1 MAKLTLISDVTRQ
14 LTELLGAAD
23 VQLDAGAARYT
34 TWRVGGPAALLC
46 VARDAAKLRQAVE
59 MARTAG
65 VPWIVLGRGSNVL
78 VDDDGFD
85 GVVIVNRAAGL
96 SIDGATVHAESGV
109 LLSVLARRTVE
120 AGLLGLEWCHDIPG
134 SVGGAVVNNAG
145 ANGGTIADTLRAARL
160 LWADGAARE
169 ETAQSLCLG
178 YRRSRLR
185 REEPEPASA
194 RPVVLDALFALERA
208 DAGAVKER
216 MGAQRARRKRT
227 QPGGASAGSTFK
239 NPADD
244 SAGRLVESVG
254 LKGYTVGDASIS
266 TLHANF
272 IVNGPRAT
280 ARDVLALV
288 AEARRRVREEHGVA
302 LEPEIQFVYR
312 DGRIGPP
319 PLDEIVRK
327 HENTRV

>member
-1 MAKLTLISDVTRQ
+1 
-14 LTELLGAAD
+14 
-23 VQLDAGAARYT
+23 
-34 TWRVGGPAALLC
+34 
-46 VARDAAKLRQAVE
+46 
-59 MARTAG
+59 
-65 VPWIVLGRGSNVL
+65 
-78 VDDDGFD
+78 
-85 GVVIVNRAAGL
+85 
-96 SIDGATVHAESGV
+96 
-109 LLSVLARRTVE
+109 
-120 AGLLGLEWCHDIPG
+120 
-134 SVGGAVVNNAG
+134 
-145 ANGGTIADTLRAARL
+145 
-160 LWADGAARE
+160 
-169 ETAQSLCLG
+169 LCLG

-288 AEARRRVREEHGVA
+288 AEARRRVREERGVA